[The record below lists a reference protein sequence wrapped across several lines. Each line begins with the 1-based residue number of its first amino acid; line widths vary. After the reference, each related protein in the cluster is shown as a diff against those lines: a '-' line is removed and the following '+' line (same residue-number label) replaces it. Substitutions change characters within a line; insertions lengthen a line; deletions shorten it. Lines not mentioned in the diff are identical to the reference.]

1 MKGCGVSYIL
11 TIYTT
16 KNIKSATEFH
26 IDIDTVSQYLR
37 ALREDEFLK

>member
-11 TIYTT
+11 TICTT

-26 IDIDTVSQYLR
+26 IDIDPISQYLR
-37 ALREDEFLK
+37 VLREDEFLK